1 MKSTVD
7 RSRRPAG
14 GIPGITPQPEF
25 RRERHPQGLEVFL
38 APRADVPLVELE
50 LLLTDGGS
58 DRNPADRAGLA
69 RLTASLLDEGTARHS
84 GPELVADL
92 ERRGGALSTSA
103 GWNAATIRLSLPS
116 SELVFGLD
124 LLGELALEPTFPER
138 ELERL
143 RRRALAELSRRFD
156 SPASLAE
163 ELFART
169 IYAGT
174 VLAELPIGSSA
185 SLAAISRDDVVGF
198 HERRLRQVAARL
210 VVAGDLG
217 GRPDLLVTGSLP
229 PGLARSV
236 ARDSP
241 PVTAPD
247 RDGVVVRI
255 VDRPDAAQTE
265 VRVGH
270 LGVSRRDPDRT
281 ALGFL
286 NAILGGKFTSRLNLN
301 LRERRGITYGVH
313 SRLVDRKGRG
323 PFLVSGAIANEAVGV
338 AVRETLDEIRR
349 LREEPIR
356 AVEID
361 ETRNYLLGVF
371 PYGLQTVE
379 ALAARLRDI
388 ALHEL
393 PLDHASRVLEE
404 YRTIDADRLRQ
415 VAAAHL
421 HPERSVVVAAGP
433 AATIA
438 GQLEEIGEIEIRTP
452 DPASDRL

>member
-1 MKSTVD
+1 MKGAVD

-14 GIPGITPQPEF
+14 GVPGVTPLPDF
-25 RRERHPQGLEVFL
+25 RRDRDPGGLEIFL

-58 DRNPADRAGLA
+58 DRNPAERAGLA

-103 GWNAATIRLSLPS
+103 GWNATAIRVSLPS
-116 SELVFGLD
+116 SELAYGLD
-124 LLGELALEPTFPER
+124 LLNELVLEPTFPER

-143 RRRALAELSRRFD
+143 RRQAVAELARRFD
-156 SPASLAE
+156 SPAGLAE

-174 VLAELPIGSSA
+174 VLAELSIGSST
-185 SLAAISRDDVVGF
+185 SLATISRDDVVDF
-198 HERRLRQVAARL
+198 HGRNLRQVASRL
-210 VVAGDLG
+210 VIAGDLG
-217 GRPDLLVTGSLP
+217 GRDSLLGDGTLP
-229 PGLARSV
+229 PGLTRSTD
-236 ARDSP
+236 RDTP
-241 PVTAPD
+241 PVTATDQD
-247 RDGVVVRI
+247 RVVVRI
-255 VDRPDAAQTE
+255 IDRPDAAQTE
-265 VRVGH
+265 LRLGH
-270 LGVSRRDPDRT
+270 LGVTRRDPDRT

-349 LREEPIR
+349 LREE
-356 AVEID
+356 AVGANEID

-388 ALHEL
+388 ALHDL
-393 PLDHASRVLEE
+393 PLDHTSRVLEE
-404 YRTIDADRLRQ
+404 YRTIDAARLRQ
-415 VAAAHL
+415 VAIRHL
-421 HPERSVVVAAGP
+421 HPDRSVVVAAGP

-438 GQLEEIGEIEIRTP
+438 GQLEGIGEIEVRTP
-452 DPASDRL
+452 DPASDRI